1 MAFGFTPK
9 YIENLPLNEL
19 TKEQFLVIATETAK
33 EMKWEINYISE
44 NGFIAYTNKG
54 MFSWN
59 AEIEVKIN
67 FSDGFASIK
76 SSSTGNEMMDW
87 GKNKKNVEAFLSVY
101 RKLKPTFTPENLEFK
116 LQELK
121 TEMRAYVEEDILN
134 LPPQTT
140 TEQISDFF
148 SIFKPTENYFIS
160 PILLNINILLFILM
174 VCYGVNV
181 VEPTGESLLHWGAN
195 FRPITLEG
203 EWWRLLSSCFLHI
216 GIFHLLMNM
225 YALMYIGLLLEP
237 YLGKTRFISAYL
249 LTGIAAS
256 ITSLWWHENTIS
268 AGASGAIFGMYGVF
282 LAMLTTNL
290 IEKKARKAL
299 LTSIAFFVGYNLIYG
314 LKGGIDNAAHIGG
327 LACGILIGYA
337 FIPSLKK
344 PEEKNIKYSTIG
356 IIAVV
361 TLCSSF
367 AVYKNISNDIQKYED
382 AMKKFVEIEN
392 MALDAYRITPA
403 TPKDQV
409 LTLIKDKGIY
419 YWNENIKLLNKVDN
433 LDLPDELYERNKV
446 LKHYCEL
453 RIKNYELIYKAV
465 SEETKK
471 YEVEITNYDAEIR
484 AIITNMEVQKEEFE
498 QQAQE
503 QYE

>member
-19 TKEQFLVIATETAK
+19 TKEQFLVIAAEAAK

-44 NGFIAYTNKG
+44 NGFIAYTNNG

-59 AEIEVKIN
+59 AEIEVKIK
-67 FSDGFASIK
+67 FQDGYACLK

-87 GKNKKNVEAFLSVY
+87 GKNKKNIEAFLSVY
-101 RKLKPTFTPENLEFK
+101 RKLKPTFTSENLEFK

-121 TEMRAYVEEDILN
+121 TEMIADVEGDILN

-140 TEQISDFF
+140 SEQISDFF
-148 SIFKPTENYFIS
+148 SIFKPKNNYFIT
-160 PILLNINILLFILM
+160 PILLNLNILIFILM
-174 VCYGVNV
+174 VVLGVNII
-181 VEPTGESLLHWGAN
+181 EPTSESLLSWGAN
-195 FRPITLEG
+195 FRPLTLEG
-203 EWWRLLSSCFLHI
+203 EWWRLLTSCFLHI

-225 YALMYIGLLLEP
+225 YALMYIGFLLEP
-237 YLGKTRFISAYL
+237 YLGKTRFVAAYL
-249 LTGIAAS
+249 LAGIAAS
-256 ITSLWWHENTIS
+256 IASLWWHETTIS

-327 LACGILIGYA
+327 LVCGMLIGYA
-337 FIPSLKK
+337 FVPSLKK
-344 PEEKNIKYSTIG
+344 PESKNIKYSTIG
-356 IIAVV
+356 IIAVL

-367 AVYKNISNDIQKYED
+367 VVYKNIPNDIKEYD
-382 AMKKFVEIEN
+382 NAMKEFVKIED
-392 MALDAYRITPA
+392 MALDIYRITPE

-419 YWNENIKLLNKVDN
+419 YWNENIKLLNKIDS
-433 LDLPDELYERNKV
+433 LDLPDEFYERNKI

-498 QQAQE
+498 QREQE